1 MRLLASVG
9 SSTQPHIH
17 CDLGKRAESHR
28 LCPDHTTLPRLIP
41 ILILLIASGCA
52 GKGGK
57 AEVLRNDE
65 QGIHVRTKNVE
76 VKVGDLSKFKSELE
90 SAPNSEQPSS
100 IDENGNAVLG
110 SVWKAVALDIG
121 GRYGWML
128 FGGGLIGLFGA
139 AFLFGTPFRKS
150 GMALGAVSGG
160 VLILAMA
167 PKSAIAAVVIGGFLV
182 AVGFGAWRLRSR
194 NLKSARTSAAN
205 LKAKGKP
212 DAAVAVLREAKAPEW
227 PIENVKA
234 DAAEVKAMVAPPQP

>member
-90 SAPNSEQPSS
+90 SAAGANAPSS
-100 IDENGNAVLG
+100 IDDNGNAVLG
-110 SVWKAVALDIG
+110 SVFALDIG
-121 GRYGWML
+121 DRYGWML
-128 FGGGLIGLFGA
+128 FGGGMLGLFGA
-139 AFLFGTPFRKS
+139 AFLFGTKFKKS
-150 GMALGAVSGG
+150 GMALGVASGA
-160 VLILAMA
+160 VLILALA

-212 DAAVAVLREAKAPEW
+212 DAAVAVLREANAPEW